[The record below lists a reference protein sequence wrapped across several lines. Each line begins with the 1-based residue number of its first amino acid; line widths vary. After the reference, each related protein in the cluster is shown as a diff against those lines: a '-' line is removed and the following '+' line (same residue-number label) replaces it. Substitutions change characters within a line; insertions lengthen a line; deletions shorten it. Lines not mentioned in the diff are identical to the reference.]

1 MPKEDKDWECT
12 KCNQR
17 KNFDLFRL
25 FPILETAQ
33 TKPWK
38 NNVHVPSVFVNE
50 KVTLLRAPFFH
61 DRVVAHGPKNDYSHI
76 SLKDKCFILSRI
88 AMFLQEPSRCCSD
101 RLISF
106 GKHC

>member
-76 SLKDKCFILSRI
+76 SLKDNP
-88 AMFLQEPSRCCSD
+88 Q
-101 RLISF
+101 
-106 GKHC
+106 

>member
-1 MPKEDKDWECT
+1 MPKEDKDWECA

-50 KVTLLRAPFFH
+50 KVTLLRVPFFH
-61 DRVVAHGPKNDYSHI
+61 DQVSGGTWSK
-76 SLKDKCFILSRI
+76 K
-88 AMFLQEPSRCCSD
+88 
-101 RLISF
+101 
-106 GKHC
+106 